1 MEEKNREMIY
11 PTTIH
16 GMIRLPRSHKNIGV
30 PGGGNVNNN
39 NSNKQTG
46 VAFEEIKSNI
56 TMATT
61 ATKPMM
67 APMASHIHTCSNY
80 CSVIIFGR
88 LNRQYIQIEA
98 TVNDYVRIF

>member
-1 MEEKNREMIY
+1 MEEKNGEMIY
-11 PTTIH
+11 PTTMD
-16 GMIRLPRSHKNIGV
+16 GMMRLLWGHKNIGV

-46 VAFEEIKSNI
+46 VAFAETKSIK
-56 TMATT
+56 TLGTT

-67 APMASHIHTCSNY
+67 VLMASHNHTCSNY
-80 CSVIIFGR
+80 CSVIIFKK
-88 LNRQYIQIEA
+88 LNRQDIQIEA